1 MICLFIIL
9 SIGDCLL
16 LIFGFEIFSDVW
28 RLGLILITFWIGILT
43 LVGGYKLRGYY
54 YNNQY
59 LGALV
64 SFLTVILLASFSE
77 ASLLGFYF
85 FFWVFINSHA
95 FDYFRVRVS
104 TWTSTGRFIFYFLYI
119 RSLSTSFIFYHLL
132 LFQVWGARNLFM
144 IGFLFGGYEIVSW
157 VDCCWCLF
165 N

>member
-43 LVGGYKLRGYY
+43 LVGGYKLRGSY

-64 SFLTVILLASFSE
+64 SFLTVILLARFSE

-85 FFWVFINSHA
+85 FFESSLIPMLLIILGFGYQPERLQA
-95 FDYFRVRVS
+95 GLY
-104 TWTSTGRFIFYFLYI
+104 FIFYTLGA
-119 RSLSTSFIFYHLL
+119 SLPL
-132 LFQVWGARNLFM
+132 LFFITYYYFR
-144 IGFLFGGYEIVSW
+144 FGELGIY
-157 VDCCWCLF
+157 L
-165 N
+165 